1 MHRFTQE
8 DLLQYLYKETSREKT
23 AAIEEALVADW
34 NLREQFDTLC
44 SAQQKL
50 ELIRLSPRQQTI
62 DHILNYAEK
71 GLEELS
77 SHA

>member
-8 DLLQYLYKETSREKT
+8 DLFQYLYKETSREKT

-44 SAQQKL
+44 SAPAETRTNQAFAASTDHRSHL
-50 ELIRLSPRQQTI
+50 ELC
-62 DHILNYAEK
+62 
-71 GLEELS
+71 
-77 SHA
+77 